1 MADEFDLDQLDTDLE
16 KENKVEKRIKD
27 LSEKVRL
34 TSEERDEKE
43 KLLKES
49 GDKIVGLEKE
59 RDFFSSFGDSV
70 AKYPQASE
78 FKDAIKEK
86 VLHGYSVED
95 ATVSVLAKE
104 GKLETKAPASPPPLP
119 RENPAGGSAINQP
132 IVGGQKPVNQMTRD
146 EKRAALVEAEARGD
160 LGVN

>member
-1 MADEFDLDQLDTDLE
+1 MAEDIDLEQLDTELE
-16 KENKVEKRIKD
+16 TQNKVEKRIKD
-27 LSEKVRL
+27 LSEKVKL

-49 GDKIVGLEKE
+49 SEKIAGLEKE

-70 AKYPQASE
+70 SKYPQASA

-86 VLHGYSVED
+86 VLHGYTVED
-95 ATVSVLAKE
+95 ATIAVLAKE
-104 GKLETKAPASPPPLP
+104 GKLTGESSTNVAPVK

-132 IVGGQKPVNQMTRD
+132 MSGGQKPLSEMTRE
-146 EKRAALVEAEARGD
+146 EKRAALMEAEARGD
-160 LGVN
+160 LGMS

>member
-1 MADEFDLDQLDTDLE
+1 MADELDLDQLDTDLE

-27 LSEKVRL
+27 LSEKVKL

-49 GDKIVGLEKE
+49 SDKIAGLEKE
-59 RDFFSSFGDSV
+59 RDFFSSFGDSL

-78 FKDAIKEK
+78 FKDAIKDK
-86 VLHGYSVED
+86 VLHGYTVED

-104 GKLETKAPASPPPLP
+104 GKLEKEVKMTPK
-119 RENPAGGSAINQP
+119 ENPAGGSAVNQNMG
-132 IVGGQKPVNQMTRD
+132 GGQKPLSDMTRD

-160 LGVN
+160 LGMS

>member
-1 MADEFDLDQLDTDLE
+1 MADEFDLDALDTDIE
-16 KENKVEKRIKD
+16 KENKIEKRIKD

-34 TSEERDEKE
+34 TSEERDEKD
-43 KLLKES
+43 KLVKDRDE
-49 GDKIVGLEKE
+49 KIVGLEKE

-104 GKLETKAPASPPPLP
+104 GKLETKAPASPPPP
-119 RENPAGGSAINQP
+119 PKENPAGGSAINQP
-132 IVGGQKPVNQMTRD
+132 ITGGAKPVNQMTRE
-146 EKRAALVEAEARGD
+146 EK
-160 LGVN
+160 